1 MNEFGSVLENV
12 DLKKYNTY
20 GIGGIAKYMVFPS
33 SEEKLVKLIDYLKN
47 EKMSWYILGGG
58 SNVLLPDEDYDGVI
72 INLKELNNYE
82 FDKDIINAESG
93 ISLGKLVSVM
103 LDAGYTNLSS
113 LMGIPGLLG
122 GAIIGNAGAYGT
134 SIFDYIISVKFIDE
148 DGNIKE
154 LNKEEIKYDYRLT
167 EFKEKKVIVLSAKI
181 RCINGNVA
189 EAKEKIKENLEKRRK
204 SQPLEYKN
212 AGSVFRNP
220 PSHAAGYLIEH
231 SGLKGITVG
240 GAMVSEK
247 HANFIINF
255 NNATSR
261 DIIKLV
267 ELIKSKVKDVYNVE
281 LELEQVK
288 VNW

>member
-33 SEEKLVKLIDYLKN
+33 SEEKLVKLLDYIKN
-47 EKMSWYILGGG
+47 EKMSWFILGGG
-58 SNVLLPDEDYDGVI
+58 SNVIIPDEDYDGVI

-103 LDAGYTNLSS
+103 LDAGYTNLSP

-134 SIFDYIISVKFIDE
+134 SIFDYIISIKFIDE

-154 LNKEEIKYDYRLT
+154 LNKEEIKYDYRWT

-181 RCINGNVA
+181 RCINGPVA
-189 EAKEKIKENLEKRRK
+189 EAKEKIKENLEKRKK

-240 GAMVSEK
+240 GAKVSEK

>member
-1 MNEFGSVLENV
+1 MNEFGSVLENI

-33 SEEKLVKLIDYLKN
+33 SEEKLVKLLDYIKN

-58 SNVLLPDEDYDGVI
+58 SNVLLPDEDYNGVI

-93 ISLGKLVSVM
+93 ISLGKLVNVM

-154 LNKEEIKYDYRLT
+154 LNKEEIKYDYRWT

-181 RCINGNVA
+181 KCINGPVA

>member
-33 SEEKLVKLIDYLKN
+33 NEEKLVKLLDYIKN
-47 EKMSWYILGGG
+47 EKMSYYILGGG

-93 ISLGKLVSVM
+93 ISLGKLVNVM

-154 LNKEEIKYDYRLT
+154 LNKEEIKYDYRWT

-181 RCINGNVA
+181 KCINGPVA
-189 EAKEKIKENLEKRRK
+189 EAKEKIKENLEKRKK

-240 GAMVSEK
+240 GAKVSEK

>member
-20 GIGGIAKYMVFPS
+20 GIGGIAKYMIFPS
-33 SEEKLVKLIDYLKN
+33 SEEKLVKLLDYIKN

-58 SNVLLPDEDYDGVI
+58 SNVLLPDEDYNGVI

-154 LNKEEIKYDYRLT
+154 LNKEEIKYDYRWT

>member
-33 SEEKLVKLIDYLKN
+33 SEEKLVKLLDYIKN
-47 EKMSWYILGGG
+47 EKMSWFILGGG
-58 SNVLLPDEDYDGVI
+58 SNVIIPDEDYDGVI

-93 ISLGKLVSVM
+93 ISLGKLVNVM

-154 LNKEEIKYDYRLT
+154 LNKEEIKYDYRWT

-181 RCINGNVA
+181 RCINGPVA
-189 EAKEKIKENLEKRRK
+189 EAKEKIKENLEKRKK

-240 GAMVSEK
+240 GAKVSEK

>member
-33 SEEKLVKLIDYLKN
+33 SEEKLVKLLHYIKN

-58 SNVLLPDEDYDGVI
+58 SNVIIPDEDYNGVI

-93 ISLGKLVSVM
+93 ISLGKLVNVM

-134 SIFDYIISVKFIDE
+134 SIFDYIISIKFIDE

-154 LNKEEIKYDYRLT
+154 LNKEEIKYDYRWT

-181 RCINGNVA
+181 RCINGPVA
-189 EAKEKIKENLEKRRK
+189 EAKEKIKENLEKRKK

>member
-33 SEEKLVKLIDYLKN
+33 SEEKLVKLLDYIKN

-58 SNVLLPDEDYDGVI
+58 SNVIIPDEDYNGVI

-82 FDKDIINAESG
+82 FDKDIINVGSG

-189 EAKEKIKENLEKRRK
+189 EAKEKIKENLEKRKK

>member
-12 DLKKYNTY
+12 DLKNYNTY

-33 SEEKLVKLIDYLKN
+33 SEEKLVKLLEYIKN
-47 EKMSWYILGGG
+47 KNLSWYILGGG
-58 SNVLLPDEDYDGVI
+58 SNVIIPDEDYDGVI

-134 SIFDYIISVKFIDE
+134 SIFDYIINVKFIDE

-154 LNKEEIKYDYRLT
+154 LNKEEIKYDYRWT
-167 EFKEKKVIVLSAKI
+167 EFKERKVIVLSAKI
-181 RCINGNVA
+181 KCINGNVA

>member
-12 DLKKYNTY
+12 YLKKYNTY

-134 SIFDYIISVKFIDE
+134 SIFDYIINVKFIDE

-154 LNKEEIKYDYRLT
+154 LNKEKIKYDYRWT

>member
-33 SEEKLVKLIDYLKN
+33 NEEKLVKLLDYIKN
-47 EKMSWYILGGG
+47 EKMSYYILGGG
-58 SNVLLPDEDYDGVI
+58 SNVIIPDEDYDGVI

-134 SIFDYIISVKFIDE
+134 SIFDYIISIKFIDE

-154 LNKEEIKYDYRLT
+154 LNKEEIKYDYRWT

-189 EAKEKIKENLEKRRK
+189 EAKEKIKENLEKRKK

-267 ELIKSKVKDVYNVE
+267 ELIKSKVKEVYNVE

>member
-33 SEEKLVKLIDYLKN
+33 SEEKLVKLLDYIKN
-47 EKMSWYILGGG
+47 EKMSYYILGGG

-93 ISLGKLVSVM
+93 ISLGKLVNVM

-154 LNKEEIKYDYRLT
+154 LNKEEIKYDYRWT

-181 RCINGNVA
+181 KCINGNVA
-189 EAKEKIKENLEKRRK
+189 EAKEKIKENLEKRKK

-240 GAMVSEK
+240 GAKVSEK

-267 ELIKSKVKDVYNVE
+267 ELIKSKVKEVYNVE

>member
-1 MNEFGSVLENV
+1 MNEFGSVLENI

-33 SEEKLVKLIDYLKN
+33 SEEKLVKLLDYIKN

-58 SNVLLPDEDYDGVI
+58 SNVLLPDEDYNGVI

-82 FDKDIINAESG
+82 FDKDVINAESG

-103 LDAGYTNLSS
+103 LDAGYTNLSP

-134 SIFDYIISVKFIDE
+134 SIFDYIISIKFIDE

-154 LNKEEIKYDYRLT
+154 LNKEEIKYDYRWT

-181 RCINGNVA
+181 KCINGNVA
-189 EAKEKIKENLEKRRK
+189 EAKEKIKENLEKRKK

>member
-33 SEEKLVKLIDYLKN
+33 SEEKLVKLLHYIKN
-47 EKMSWYILGGG
+47 EKMSWFILGGG

-93 ISLGKLVSVM
+93 ISLGKLVNVM

-134 SIFDYIISVKFIDE
+134 SIFDYIINVKFIDE

-154 LNKEEIKYDYRLT
+154 LNKEEIKYDYRWT

-181 RCINGNVA
+181 KCINGNVA

-255 NNATSR
+255 NDATSC

>member
-47 EKMSWYILGGG
+47 KKMSWYILGGG
-58 SNVLLPDEDYDGVI
+58 SNVIIPDEDYDGVI

-154 LNKEEIKYDYRLT
+154 LNKEEIKYDYRWT

-181 RCINGNVA
+181 KCINGSVA
-189 EAKEKIKENLEKRRK
+189 EAKEKIKENLEKRKK

>member
-1 MNEFGSVLENV
+1 
-12 DLKKYNTY
+12 
-20 GIGGIAKYMVFPS
+20 MVFPS
-33 SEEKLVKLIDYLKN
+33 SEEKLVKLLDYIKN
-47 EKMSWYILGGG
+47 KNLSWYILGGG
-58 SNVLLPDEDYDGVI
+58 SNVIIPDEDYDGVI

-154 LNKEEIKYDYRLT
+154 LNKEEIKYDYRWT

-181 RCINGNVA
+181 KCINGHVA
-189 EAKEKIKENLEKRRK
+189 EAKEKIKENLEKRKK

-267 ELIKSKVKDVYNVE
+267 ELIKSKVKEVYNVE

>member
-33 SEEKLVKLIDYLKN
+33 SEEKLVKLLDYIKN

-58 SNVLLPDEDYDGVI
+58 SNVIIPDEDYVGVI

-82 FDKDIINAESG
+82 FDKDVINVESG
-93 ISLGKLVSVM
+93 ISLGKLVNVM

-154 LNKEEIKYDYRLT
+154 LNKEEIKYDYRWT

-181 RCINGNVA
+181 RCINGPVA
-189 EAKEKIKENLEKRRK
+189 EAKEKIKENLEKRKK

-240 GAMVSEK
+240 GAKVSEK

>member
-1 MNEFGSVLENV
+1 MNEFGSVLENI

-33 SEEKLVKLIDYLKN
+33 SEEKLVKLLDYIKN

-58 SNVLLPDEDYDGVI
+58 SNVIIPDEDYVGVI

-82 FDKDIINAESG
+82 FDKDVINVGSG
-93 ISLGKLVSVM
+93 ISLGKLVNVM

-154 LNKEEIKYDYRLT
+154 LNKEEIKYDYRWT

-181 RCINGNVA
+181 RCINGPVA
-189 EAKEKIKENLEKRRK
+189 EAKEKIKENLEKRKK

-240 GAMVSEK
+240 GAKVSEK

>member
-1 MNEFGSVLENV
+1 MNEFGSVLENI

-33 SEEKLVKLIDYLKN
+33 SEEKLVKLLDYIKN

-58 SNVLLPDEDYDGVI
+58 SNVIIPDEDYDGVI

-93 ISLGKLVSVM
+93 ISLGKLVNVM

-113 LMGIPGLLG
+113 IMGIPGLLG

-134 SIFDYIISVKFIDE
+134 SIFDYIISIKFIDE

-154 LNKEEIKYDYRLT
+154 LNKEEIKYDYRWT

-181 RCINGNVA
+181 KCINGNVA

-231 SGLKGITVG
+231 SGLKGIIVG

>member
-33 SEEKLVKLIDYLKN
+33 NEEKLVKLLDYIKN
-47 EKMSWYILGGG
+47 EKMSYYILGGG

-93 ISLGKLVSVM
+93 ISLGKLVNVM

-154 LNKEEIKYDYRLT
+154 LNKEEIKYDYRWT

-181 RCINGNVA
+181 KCINGPVA
-189 EAKEKIKENLEKRRK
+189 EAKEKIKENLEKRKK

>member
-1 MNEFGSVLENV
+1 MNEFGSVLENI

-20 GIGGIAKYMVFPS
+20 GIGGIAKYMVFPL
-33 SEEKLVKLIDYLKN
+33 SEEKLVKLLDYIKN

-58 SNVLLPDEDYDGVI
+58 SNVIIPDEDYDGVI

-82 FDKDIINAESG
+82 FDKDVINVESG
-93 ISLGKLVSVM
+93 ISLGKLVNVM

-122 GAIIGNAGAYGT
+122 GAIIGNAGAYET

-148 DGNIKE
+148 DVNIKE
-154 LNKEEIKYDYRLT
+154 LNKEEIKYDYRWT

-181 RCINGNVA
+181 KCINGPVA

-240 GAMVSEK
+240 GAKVSEK

>member
-1 MNEFGSVLENV
+1 MNEFGSILENV

-33 SEEKLVKLIDYLKN
+33 SEEKLVKLLDYIKN

-58 SNVLLPDEDYDGVI
+58 SNVIIPDEDYVGVI

-82 FDKDIINAESG
+82 FDKDVINVESG
-93 ISLGKLVSVM
+93 ISLGKLVNVM
-103 LDAGYTNLSS
+103 LDAGYTNLSP

-154 LNKEEIKYDYRLT
+154 LNKEEIKYDYRWT

-181 RCINGNVA
+181 KCINGNVA

>member
-58 SNVLLPDEDYDGVI
+58 SNLILPDEDYDGVI

-93 ISLGKLVSVM
+93 ISLGKLVNVM

-122 GAIIGNAGAYGT
+122 GAIIGNAGAYGI
-134 SIFDYIISVKFIDE
+134 SIFDYIISIKFIDE

-154 LNKEEIKYDYRLT
+154 LNKEEIKYDYRWT
-167 EFKEKKVIVLSAKI
+167 EFKEKKVIILSAKI
-181 RCINGNVA
+181 KCINGNVA

-231 SGLKGITVG
+231 SGLKGIIVG

>member
-1 MNEFGSVLENV
+1 MNEFGSVLENI

-33 SEEKLVKLIDYLKN
+33 SEEKLVKLLDYIKN

-58 SNVLLPDEDYDGVI
+58 SNVIIPDEDYDGVI

-93 ISLGKLVSVM
+93 ISLGKLVNVM
-103 LDAGYTNLSS
+103 LDAGNTNLSS
-113 LMGIPGLLG
+113 IMGIPGLLG

-134 SIFDYIISVKFIDE
+134 SIFDYIISIKFIDE

-154 LNKEEIKYDYRLT
+154 LNKEEIKYDYRWT

-181 RCINGNVA
+181 KCINGNVA

-231 SGLKGITVG
+231 SGLKGIIVG

>member
-33 SEEKLVKLIDYLKN
+33 SEEKLVKLLDYIKN

-58 SNVLLPDEDYDGVI
+58 SNVIIPDEDYDGVI

-134 SIFDYIISVKFIDE
+134 SIFDYIINVKFIDE

-154 LNKEEIKYDYRLT
+154 LNKEEIKYDYRWT
-167 EFKEKKVIVLSAKI
+167 EFKEKKVIVLNAKI
-181 RCINGNVA
+181 KCINGSVA
-189 EAKEKIKENLEKRRK
+189 EAKEEKKENIKKKKK

>member
-20 GIGGIAKYMVFPS
+20 GIGGIAKYMIFPS
-33 SEEKLVKLIDYLKN
+33 SEEKLVKLLDYIKN

-58 SNVLLPDEDYDGVI
+58 SNVLLPDEDYNGVI

-93 ISLGKLVSVM
+93 ISLGKLVNVM

-154 LNKEEIKYDYRLT
+154 LNKEEIKYDYRWT

-189 EAKEKIKENLEKRRK
+189 EAKEKIKENLEKRKK

-240 GAMVSEK
+240 GAKVSEK

>member
-1 MNEFGSVLENV
+1 MNEFGSVLENI

-33 SEEKLVKLIDYLKN
+33 SEEKLVKLLDYIKN

-58 SNVLLPDEDYDGVI
+58 SNVIIPDEDYVGVI

-82 FDKDIINAESG
+82 FDKDVINVESG
-93 ISLGKLVSVM
+93 ISLGKLVNVM

-134 SIFDYIISVKFIDE
+134 SIFDYIINVKFIDE

-154 LNKEEIKYDYRLT
+154 LNKEEIKYDYRWT

-181 RCINGNVA
+181 KCINGNVA

-240 GAMVSEK
+240 GAMVSKK

-261 DIIKLV
+261 DIINLV

>member
-33 SEEKLVKLIDYLKN
+33 NEEKLVKLLDYIKN

-58 SNVLLPDEDYDGVI
+58 SNVLLPDEDYNGVI

-93 ISLGKLVSVM
+93 ISLGKLVNVM

-154 LNKEEIKYDYRLT
+154 LNKEEIKYDYRWT

-181 RCINGNVA
+181 KCINGPVA

>member
-1 MNEFGSVLENV
+1 MNEFGSVLENI

-33 SEEKLVKLIDYLKN
+33 NEEKLVKLLDYIKD
-47 EKMSWYILGGG
+47 EKISWYILGGG
-58 SNVLLPDEDYDGVI
+58 SNLILPDEDYDGVI

-93 ISLGKLVSVM
+93 ISLGKLVNVM

-134 SIFDYIISVKFIDE
+134 SIFDYIINVKFIDE

>member
-58 SNVLLPDEDYDGVI
+58 SNVIIPDEDYDGVI

-82 FDKDIINAESG
+82 FDKDIINVESG

-154 LNKEEIKYDYRLT
+154 LNKEEIKYDYRWT

-181 RCINGNVA
+181 KCINGPVA
-189 EAKEKIKENLEKRRK
+189 ETKEKIKENLEKRRK
-204 SQPLEYKN
+204 SQPLEYKS

>member
-1 MNEFGSVLENV
+1 MNKFGSVLENV

-33 SEEKLVKLIDYLKN
+33 SEEKLVKLLDYIKN
-47 EKMSWYILGGG
+47 EKISWYILGGG

-93 ISLGKLVSVM
+93 ISLGKLVNVM

-134 SIFDYIISVKFIDE
+134 SIFDYIINVKFIDE

-154 LNKEEIKYDYRLT
+154 LNKEEIKYDYRWT

-181 RCINGNVA
+181 KCINGPVA

>member
-33 SEEKLVKLIDYLKN
+33 SEEKLVKLLDYIKN

-58 SNVLLPDEDYDGVI
+58 SNVIIPDEDYDGVI

-82 FDKDIINAESG
+82 FDKDVINVESG

-103 LDAGYTNLSS
+103 LDAGYTNLSP

-122 GAIIGNAGAYGT
+122 GAIIGNAGAYGA

-154 LNKEEIKYDYRLT
+154 LNKEKIKYDYRWT
-167 EFKEKKVIVLSAKI
+167 EFKERRVIVLSAKI

-189 EAKEKIKENLEKRRK
+189 EAKEKIKENLKKRRK

>member
-33 SEEKLVKLIDYLKN
+33 SEEKLVKLLHYIKN

-93 ISLGKLVSVM
+93 ISLGKLVNVM

-134 SIFDYIISVKFIDE
+134 SIFDYIINVKFIDE

-154 LNKEEIKYDYRLT
+154 LNKEEIKYDYRWT

-181 RCINGNVA
+181 KCINGNVA

-240 GAMVSEK
+240 GAKISEK

-267 ELIKSKVKDVYNVE
+267 ELIKSKVKEVYNVE

>member
-20 GIGGIAKYMVFPS
+20 GIGGIAKYMIFPS
-33 SEEKLVKLIDYLKN
+33 SEEKLVKLLDYIKN

-58 SNVLLPDEDYDGVI
+58 SNVLLPDEDYNGVI

>member
-33 SEEKLVKLIDYLKN
+33 SEEKLVKLLEYIKN
-47 EKMSWYILGGG
+47 KNLSWYILGGG

-134 SIFDYIISVKFIDE
+134 SIFDYIISIKFIDE

-154 LNKEEIKYDYRLT
+154 LNKEKIKYDYRWT

>member
-1 MNEFGSVLENV
+1 MNELGSVLENV

-33 SEEKLVKLIDYLKN
+33 NEEKLVKLLDYIKN

-58 SNVLLPDEDYDGVI
+58 SNLILPDEDYDGVI

-82 FDKDIINAESG
+82 FDKDIINVESG
-93 ISLGKLVSVM
+93 ISLGKLVNVM
-103 LDAGYTNLSS
+103 LDAGYTNLSP

-154 LNKEEIKYDYRLT
+154 LNKEKIKYDYRWT
-167 EFKEKKVIVLSAKI
+167 EFKERKVIVLSAKI
-181 RCINGNVA
+181 KCINGNVA
-189 EAKEKIKENLEKRRK
+189 EAKEKIKENLEKRKK

-261 DIIKLV
+261 DIINLV

>member
-33 SEEKLVKLIDYLKN
+33 SEEKLIKLLDYIKN
-47 EKMSWYILGGG
+47 EKMSWFILGGG
-58 SNVLLPDEDYDGVI
+58 SNVIIPDEDYDGVI

-189 EAKEKIKENLEKRRK
+189 EAKEKIKENLEKRKK

-267 ELIKSKVKDVYNVE
+267 ELIKSKVKEVYNVE

>member
-33 SEEKLVKLIDYLKN
+33 NEEKLVKLLDYIKN
-47 EKMSWYILGGG
+47 EKMSYYILGGG

-93 ISLGKLVSVM
+93 ISLGKLVNVM

-154 LNKEEIKYDYRLT
+154 LNKEEIKYDYRWT

-181 RCINGNVA
+181 KCINGNVA
-189 EAKEKIKENLEKRRK
+189 EAKEKIKENLEKRKK